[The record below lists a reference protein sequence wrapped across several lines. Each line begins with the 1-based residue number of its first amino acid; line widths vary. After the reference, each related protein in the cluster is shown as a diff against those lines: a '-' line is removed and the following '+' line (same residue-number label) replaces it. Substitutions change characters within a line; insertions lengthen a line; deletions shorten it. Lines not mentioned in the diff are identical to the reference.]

1 MTQARLLREKLR
13 RAEET
18 WQCPVYTFAE
28 DLAIG
33 PGYLLLTAGRK
44 IHADANSLVGGL
56 YVEKSMW
63 DLSRFAKSMGVTRS
77 SLFTGRVQRMLHPL
91 AKPVGLAW
99 VKATLQTQQQ
109 ALLSDIFQLRGG
121 RIPRSTKVTKMLS
134 QGQVL
139 LASQSLELGLVDAL
153 GDVHTVVHEEFPGR
167 AISLY
172 EVWGG
177 QESLPMRRLSGLW
190 L

>member
-1 MTQARLLREKLR
+1 
-13 RAEET
+13 
-18 WQCPVYTFAE
+18 
-28 DLAIG
+28 
-33 PGYLLLTAGRK
+33 
-44 IHADANSLVGGL
+44 
-56 YVEKSMW
+56 
-63 DLSRFAKSMGVTRS
+63 
-77 SLFTGRVQRMLHPL
+77 MLHPL

-109 ALLSDIFQLRGG
+109 ALLSDILQLRGG